1 MGFFKSLF
9 KETVKAT
16 EKNKF
21 APDFSKS
28 EYDNWLNFVSKG
40 GTSEEWKT
48 LKKQNGWKFK
58 QDPVDTFEKYQKE
71 VKAVSDNYYYLLQV
85 IQREWSV
92 LYNLKEY
99 NGKKAEEFEKMC
111 LKDIACYK
119 EMRKI
124 DLKYNEKT
132 PLNAPAFTR
141 LAMLYEK
148 QGEYEKAVSICKQA
162 CTLGIDERSRL
173 LRMIKKADRTPTAE
187 EIAMIESNV

>member
-9 KETVKAT
+9 KEIIKAAEET
-16 EKNKF
+16 KF
-21 APDFSKS
+21 KPDFSKT
-28 EYDNWLNFVSKG
+28 EYDNQLDFLSKG

-58 QDPVDTFEKYQKE
+58 RDTVEIFEKYQKE
-71 VKAVSDNYYYLLQV
+71 VKNVADNYYYLLHL

-92 LYNLKEY
+92 LYNLKDF
-99 NGKKAEEFEKMC
+99 NGKKANEFEKMC
-111 LKDIACYK
+111 LNGICYYI

-132 PLNAPAFTR
+132 PVNVPAFTR

-148 QGEYEKAVSICKQA
+148 QGEYEKAVDICKEA
-162 CTLGIDERSRL
+162 CALGIDERSRL
-173 LRMIKKADRTPTAE
+173 VRMLKKAGRTPTAE
-187 EIAMIESNV
+187 EAALIEK